1 MLPPFAI
8 GIVIIFFLILN
19 ILEFIVKNLLIVAPI
34 LVVLTAILTFFYLKK
49 KENKKK
55 QAEEI
60 EKWRIKERENREKY
74 EREFYEKIRIEKEE
88 IEKREKEKFNAIQ
101 VADIDSMTGVDFEKY
116 LKKLLIAMDYDVILT
131 KTSGDFG
138 VDLIASKENDK
149 IAIQA
154 KRYKTKVSRRA
165 ISDAVAGMQHY
176 NCNKAMVITSSYFTR
191 DAFRFANST
200 NCRLID
206 RDTLASWIVVVQK
219 EASTTQ
225 SKN

>member
-1 MLPPFAI
+1 MPLIPIIII
-8 GIVIIFFLILN
+8 GIIYLIILKISNFIEKNYLIIF
-19 ILEFIVKNLLIVAPI
+19 PI
-34 LVVLTAILTFFYLKK
+34 LVILTAIFTFFYLKK
-49 KENKKK
+49 KEKKKK
-55 QAEEI
+55 QAEEM
-60 EKWRIKERENREKY
+60 EKQWIKERENREKY
-74 EREFYEKIRIEKEE
+74 EKELYEKRKMEKEE

-131 KTSGDFG
+131 KSSGDFG

-200 NCRLID
+200 NCSLID

-225 SKN
+225 SKS

>member
-1 MLPPFAI
+1 MPLIPIIII
-8 GIVIIFFLILN
+8 GIIYLIILKISDFIEKNYLIIF
-19 ILEFIVKNLLIVAPI
+19 PI
-34 LVVLTAILTFFYLKK
+34 LVILTAIFTFFYLKK
-49 KENKKK
+49 KEKKKK
-55 QAEEI
+55 QAEEM
-60 EKWRIKERENREKY
+60 EKQWIKERENREKY
-74 EREFYEKIRIEKEE
+74 EKELYEKRKMEKEE

-131 KTSGDFG
+131 KSSGDFG

-200 NCRLID
+200 NCSLID

-219 EASTTQ
+219 ETSTTQ
-225 SKN
+225 SKS